1 MDEQLVNRLA
11 TQVDETWSAEERAA
25 FLGIDRAALRRSTI
39 VMATTAFATFVVIGI
54 IVIVGHAL
62 LSPTDEIAFP
72 VVVAGVAIG
81 AAAGGALSVCL
92 SLLVGSTLAQTPAK
106 IHQSIVSVAVVA
118 VGFAIMT
125 AALTLGG
132 AEWLISV
139 ALGLTGWTLA
149 EPAWQQSTVNA
160 ALGKPSIPPRALAL
174 LAAQRAELGL
184 GGSATV
190 LGVGTAREATGAIS
204 HGVVVICCAALQAI
218 SPAVGLLAAL
228 VRLLADLA
236 DVAALTTG
244 RRSLVSVAPGAAA
257 VLLLAAVVALY

>member
-1 MDEQLVNRLA
+1 MDDQLVTRLA

-25 FLGIDRAALRRSTI
+25 FLGIDLAALRRSII
-39 VMATTAFATFVVIGI
+39 VLATTAFATFVVIGF
-54 IVIVGHAL
+54 IVFVGHAL

-72 VVVAGVAIG
+72 VMAVGVAIG
-81 AAAGGALSVCL
+81 VAVGAAVSVCL
-92 SLLVGSTLAQTPAK
+92 SLLVGSTLAQTPAL
-106 IHQSIVSVAVVA
+106 IHQSIVSVVVVA
-118 VGFAIMT
+118 VGFATMT

-132 AEWLISV
+132 SGWLISV
-139 ALGLTGWTLA
+139 ALGLTGWALA

-160 ALGKPSIPPRALAL
+160 ALRKPSLPPRALAL

-190 LGVGTAREATGAIS
+190 LGVGTAREAMGAIS
-204 HGVVVICCAALQAI
+204 HGVVVICCAALLAI
-218 SPAVGLLAAL
+218 SPTVGLLAAL

-244 RRSLVSVAPGAAA
+244 RRRLVSVAPGAAA